1 MKQANYDI
9 FISYR
14 RSAYDTANLIAVKL
28 RHAGYKVFFD
38 VDTLTAGK
46 FNEQLL
52 EVIKGC
58 KDFILVLPENALDR
72 CEDPEDWVRRETLC
86 ALEHQKNILPVMLDG
101 FAWPNEMP
109 QGMEELSSYQAI
121 TAVSHEYFDMAIQR
135 MQGYLK
141 SKASKPL
148 YQLMVKG
155 GIVLAVVILIVGIVF
170 GIITYIANVTCYS
183 VGTQLSAG
191 MDVMEKLGQ
200 DGKTLDT
207 ELNSFYKTIDTAKD
221 TSEIIMAE
229 KRLQK
234 TIGVIEKNLRSYQ
247 KTFPAPEFSFN
258 SIESYILAYYKTGLE
273 ELNAFSAFY
282 NSMMDDMSNIKEA
295 TSGMLEVKAYSE
307 IERDGIATSISCFQH
322 SLDAFYYGYLGTLS
336 ILPKSARK
344 IHFDISRKW
353 TCFPNGT
360 PLDLT
365 QEEYEQFQ
373 TKEMERCAEEM
384 ELLKEKEIRLSK

>member
-1 MKQANYDI
+1 MKQEHYDI

-14 RSAYDTANLIAVKL
+14 RTAYDTANLIAVKL

-72 CEDPEDWVRRETLC
+72 CKDPEDWVRREALC
-86 ALEHQKNILPVMLDG
+86 AIKNQKNILPVMLDG
-101 FAWPNEMP
+101 FSWPKEMP
-109 QGMEELSSYQAI
+109 EGLEDLPKYQAI
-121 TAVSHEYFDMAIQR
+121 TAVGHEYFDLAIQR
-135 MQGYLK
+135 MIGYLK
-141 SKASKPL
+141 SRATKPIKL
-148 YQLMVKG
+148 LFARG
-155 GIVLAVVILIVGIVF
+155 GIALAIILLIIGIVF
-170 GIITYIANVTCYS
+170 GIISYISNVTCNS

-191 MDVMEKLGQ
+191 MDVMENLGQ
-200 DGKTLDT
+200 DEKKLKDGLKT
-207 ELNSFYKTIDTAKD
+207 FYQLIDTAKD
-221 TSEIIMAE
+221 STEIANAE
-229 KRLQK
+229 NNLQK
-234 TIGVIEKNLRSYQ
+234 TVRTIEKNLEMYRKLS
-247 KTFPAPEFSFN
+247 PAPEFSFN
-258 SIESYILAYYKTGLE
+258 SIESYILAYYKTGAE
-273 ELNAFSAFY
+273 ELNAFSAYF
-282 NSMMDDMSNIKEA
+282 NSMLDDMENLKEA
-295 TSGMLEVKAYSE
+295 TKGMVDADMFSQ
-307 IERDGIATSISCFQH
+307 IERDEIATNMSCFEH

-344 IHFDISRKW
+344 IHFEISRKW

-384 ELLKEKEIRLSK
+384 ELLKEKELRLLK

>member
-52 EVIKGC
+52 EVIKGY

-72 CEDPEDWVRRETLC
+72 CEDPEDWVRRETLY

-101 FAWPNEMP
+101 FAWPKEMP

-148 YQLMVKG
+148 RQLMAKG
-155 GIVLAVVILIVGIVF
+155 GIALAVVLLVLGIGCGV
-170 GIITYIANVTCYS
+170 ISYIAYVTCYN
-183 VGTQLSAG
+183 VGAQLSAG
-191 MDVMEKLGQ
+191 MDVMENLGQ
-200 DGKTLDT
+200 DEKKLKDGLKT
-207 ELNSFYKTIDTAKD
+207 FYQLIDTAKD
-221 TSEIIMAE
+221 STELSNAE
-229 KRLQK
+229 NNLLK
-234 TIGVIEKNLRSYQ
+234 TVKAIEKNLAMYRKLS
-247 KTFPAPEFSFN
+247 PAPEFSFN
-258 SIESYILAYYKTGLE
+258 SIESYILAYYKTGTE
-273 ELNAFSAFY
+273 ELNAPS
-282 NSMMDDMSNIKEA
+282 S
-295 TSGMLEVKAYSE
+295 LL
-307 IERDGIATSISCFQH
+307 ISC
-322 SLDAFYYGYLGTLS
+322 LMLL
-336 ILPKSARK
+336 R
-344 IHFDISRKW
+344 
-353 TCFPNGT
+353 FP
-360 PLDLT
+360 L
-365 QEEYEQFQ
+365 
-373 TKEMERCAEEM
+373 R
-384 ELLKEKEIRLSK
+384 